1 MLVPAKYVVGL
12 PVVVLVMGV
21 NVVVGC
27 SVVVVVE
34 LLTAAVVGNL
44 FSIDGGNESF

>member
-12 PVVVLVMGV
+12 LDEVVVMGV
-21 NVVVGC
+21 IVVVGG
-27 SVVVVVE
+27 SVDVVVE

-44 FSIDGGNESF
+44 FSFDGGKESF